1 MFMSKRSHT
10 RIQCYFFLMCW
21 KCLLF
26 YKNYITVTRTF
37 SISASLQQKP
47 KSKTYNIW
55 VYFRHT
61 VTKILFLYWTAIQ
74 VSFLPFFISCSS
86 RYQECVSLLF
96 ISSKNLWHLL
106 SSSSLRKPRVFTKY
120 VTCAHT
126 HRYCWH
132 HNCPTHWT
140 ELKNY
145 YWKLEPKFKNEHL
158 Y

>member
-21 KCLLF
+21 QCLLF

-74 VSFLPFFISCSS
+74 ISFLPFFISCSS

-126 HRYCWH
+126 HTDIVDIITVL
-132 HNCPTHWT
+132 PTGLN
-140 ELKNY
+140 LKIII
-145 YWKLEPKFKNEHL
+145 ES
-158 Y
+158 